1 MNRRIP
7 TPAPER
13 NEQGPQRPSS
23 STCAACETRSA
34 SGGLRHRDASERAY
48 CETCTKARREW
59 AEAAFSALVVLY
71 LACLTG
77 ASLLGTLTTRGIGL
91 STLVALF
98 SARAAWIFA
107 SRLVPRA
114 VDATLTTGNEKV
126 SP

>member
-7 TPAPER
+7 PPALEG
-13 NEQGPQRPSS
+13 NEQGPERPSS
-23 STCAACETRSA
+23 STCAACDARSA
-34 SGGLRHRDASERAY
+34 SGGLRHRDASERSY
-48 CETCTKARREW
+48 CEACAKARGEW
-59 AEAAFSALVVLY
+59 AEATFSALVVLY

-77 ASLLGTLTTRGIGL
+77 ASLFGTLTTRGIGL

-114 VDATLTTGNEKV
+114 VDAELATSGEKA
-126 SP
+126 SS

>member
-7 TPAPER
+7 PPAPER
-13 NEQGPQRPSS
+13 NEQGPERPSR

-34 SGGLRHRDASERAY
+34 SGGLRHRDASERSY
-48 CETCTKARREW
+48 CETCTNARREW

-114 VDATLTTGNEKV
+114 VASPLAESSEKV
-126 SP
+126 AS